1 MGKSRNQRCLPL
13 IVAANTV
20 NYGKAFKMNT
30 AEALAASLYIA
41 GFKLDAEAILLPFSY
56 GEEFIRLNYEAL
68 ESYSQCSTE
77 AEVRATM
84 MNYIQQNQKE
94 KEAKKAKK
102 LQKAINNNT
111 VCYAED
117 PLMSINDEENN
128 EEENNEEEFEIE
140 ELPILKANEETI
152 PEDQLADKS
161 DLSVEKDFEELQ
173 LS

>member
-56 GEEFIRLNYEAL
+56 GEEFIRLNYDAL

-77 AEVRATM
+77 AEVRAIM
-84 MNYIQQNQKE
+84 MDYIQQNQKE
-94 KEAKKAKK
+94 KEAKKTKK
-102 LQKAINNNT
+102 LQKAINNNA

-128 EEENNEEEFEIE
+128 EEEFEIE
-140 ELPILKANEETI
+140 EQTILQPNEEKI
-152 PEDQLADKS
+152 LEDQLADKS
-161 DLSVEKDFEELQ
+161 DFSVEKDFEELQ